1 MSIIL
6 FFYFGLLTEAFGQS
20 NKPLSFKKQRTK
32 LLREARTSVY
42 LGDKNHQVVI
52 LESNF
57 PKVARKFADKFP
69 ASTKPLWIKEG
80 ATLFAYFLNSGKRAA
95 AAFSSGGYMNYSIT
109 NLDISSVP
117 ENLKEKIKAEYK
129 AYSIFCAKEIING
142 EDKLYEMVLE
152 NDTEF
157 RVVQIASDKI
167 TETNKIIK

>member
-1 MSIIL
+1 
-6 FFYFGLLTEAFGQS
+6 
-20 NKPLSFKKQRTK
+20 
-32 LLREARTSVY
+32 
-42 LGDKNHQVVI
+42 
-52 LESNF
+52 
-57 PKVARKFADKFP
+57 
-69 ASTKPLWIKEG
+69 
-80 ATLFAYFLNSGKRAA
+80 
-95 AAFSSGGYMNYSIT
+95 MNYSIT

>member
-69 ASTKPLWIKEG
+69 ASTKPLWIKQRQESC
-80 ATLFAYFLNSGKRAA
+80 SGLLI
-95 AAFSSGGYMNYSIT
+95 GW
-109 NLDISSVP
+109 
-117 ENLKEKIKAEYK
+117 
-129 AYSIFCAKEIING
+129 
-142 EDKLYEMVLE
+142 LYEL
-152 NDTEF
+152 F
-157 RVVQIASDKI
+157 YHKS
-167 TETNKIIK
+167 